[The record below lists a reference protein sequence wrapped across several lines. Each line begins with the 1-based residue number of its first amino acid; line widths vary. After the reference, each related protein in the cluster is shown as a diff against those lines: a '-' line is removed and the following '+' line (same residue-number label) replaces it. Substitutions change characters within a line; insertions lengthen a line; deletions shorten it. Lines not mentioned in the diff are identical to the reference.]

1 MSASRKTSKEALL
14 ESESPKLE
22 STSTSFDSVSDSEF
36 SSEEKSNKHWK
47 DRLSLAERN
56 ELTDISNR
64 IDKTENKL
72 KTLREG
78 RLAEN
83 KLRKKLT
90 NWFIVD
96 AASGSLASVAIA
108 TLYTGIQKVGNF
120 LPVSAAN
127 AIMPFFII
135 ADLVATVAAWK
146 EAFIHRRL
154 AEGRRKALQA
164 EGKLDLKPWDRSFLD
179 IPRAIKARLN
189 SWKGARNALF
199 RAIGEIAWLTAGAA
213 VVSGAIITSTFL
225 GAAAA
230 AAFAV
235 VIAPA
240 FMVILGSRGI
250 FNASSSIF
258 HLIRAHLTRK
268 DAAREKAN
276 GNTEQAKALEMRATT
291 YSNIAR
297 VQAFVALSNFIG
309 FAATTVVMLLHHFAL
324 AFIGVAGGVALGGA
338 MAYVLKGN
346 SAFRTDVRNERASI
360 NIEMNDLI
368 AVKAGHTT
376 TLQNK
381 KDQFKRTYS
390 STAEMM
396 DHHSSKKGPSMKK
409 ARMAAQDDIPSLD
422 NMPVLQST
430 GTENTGGNPLTD
442 STATMYPRQDQSK
455 VNMMSSRHDFMPR
468 SDASDDEEIVQSF
481 NPGPTN

>member
-1 MSASRKTSKEALL
+1 MTASRSLSKEALL
-14 ESESPKLE
+14 DSESPKLE
-22 STSTSFDSVSDSEF
+22 SASTSTSFDSISGSE
-36 SSEEKSNKHWK
+36 SSSAEKTNKHWK
-47 DRLSLAERN
+47 DKLSIAEKN
-56 ELTDISNR
+56 ELADIERR
-64 IDKTENKL
+64 INKTENKL
-72 KTLREG
+72 KVLREG

-135 ADLVATVAAWK
+135 ADLVATAAAWK

-225 GAAAA
+225 GTAAAT
-230 AAFAV
+230 AFAV

-250 FNASSSIF
+250 FNTSSSIF
-258 HLIRAHLTRK
+258 HFIRAHLTRR

-276 GNTEQAKALEMRATT
+276 GNIEQAKTLEMRAAT

-338 MAYVLKGN
+338 MGYVLKGN
-346 SAFRTDVRNERASI
+346 SAFRTAVRKERADI
-360 NIEMNDLI
+360 NIEMDDLI
-368 AVKAGHTT
+368 AVKAGHTI

-381 KDQFKRTYS
+381 KDQHKRTYG

-396 DHHSSKKGPSMKK
+396 DYHSKKGPSMKR
-409 ARMAAQDDIPSLD
+409 ARVAVQDDH
-422 NMPVLQST
+422 MPPALEST
-430 GTENTGGNPLTD
+430 GTENIGSNPVTG
-442 STATMYPRQDQSK
+442 STATVFAHQDQSRL
-455 VNMMSSRHDFMPR
+455 NMMSFEHDKMPNP
-468 SDASDDEEIVQSF
+468 DALDNEVAPSF
-481 NPGPTN
+481 SPTN